1 MKIIDIDLDSL
12 DRDEYLSLVQ
22 SLISYYYVM
31 FDEYI
36 ELKIGGGNE

>member
-1 MKIIDIDLDSL
+1 MKIVDIDLDSL
-12 DRDEYLSLVQ
+12 DREEYLSLVQ

-36 ELKIGGGNE
+36 ELKIGENNE